1 MTTPSA
7 DLAHGWAPSAEL
19 AHGWASSGWVI
30 GMLPIHLG
38 QTSSTSS
45 SIAATKR
52 ASTEGGPFGIKSRND
67 NFTHP
72 FGGDGGGGGGGGFGG
87 GTPYH
92 LNTRAWKLGKQV
104 FACE

>member
-1 MTTPSA
+1 MLGSFFIYWL
-7 DLAHGWAPSAEL
+7 LA
-19 AHGWASSGWVI
+19 
-30 GMLPIHLG
+30 
-38 QTSSTSS
+38 
-45 SIAATKR
+45 
-52 ASTEGGPFGIKSRND
+52 
-67 NFTHP
+67 FTHP